1 MGVAFSVIPDLY
13 QMDNI
18 KYKDTQDTCRR
29 LVLVGAYIYIYEQH
43 PVSILSQFHVLLLCR
58 IGRCL
63 ADLIF

>member
-29 LVLVGAYIYIYEQH
+29 LVLVGAYIYMSNT
-43 PVSILSQFHVLLLCR
+43 VSILSQFHVLLLCR

-63 ADLIF
+63 ADLLLF